1 MIDTRPIKLA
11 AGEILK
17 KEIVK
22 ECFEKREKIRRVK
35 FRGSLEENMLKMRI
49 VVKKNGKLV
58 PTNAGIL
65 FFKEPS
71 NLDSSCEDSFS
82 LV

>member
-1 MIDTRPIKLA
+1 MPSNAPLDAIDLN
-11 AGEILK
+11 L
-17 KEIVK
+17 VK

-65 FFKEPS
+65 FLKEPS